1 MHMKTDKG
9 KKNNT
14 RSSVFDRM
22 IAALTEEA
30 GSVGFLEV
38 IMADQTDIGTIN
50 KVPQRYRLIA
60 LGFTRGSSLAEV
72 NEMLKSNG
80 CAGLYS
86 RNMLEASLIYAFLK
100 GMSYDGWKDLYRICE
115 EVREEANLKDP
126 YFENSRVGY
135 NDIQRY
141 IEENSD
147 HIHQLEITQHRT
159 GIMDDKLRRLAE
171 GRGDFRDYL
180 LTNIGSFSPVREKTR
195 YYFCKYLYYY
205 LGSCID
211 RYLASRKDPAAEEA
225 ALEEAALF
233 KGLTTLKRKK
243 NLTDEEARAVLA
255 EAGISFGG
263 IFSAFDYYWFGYVS
277 LDWMDVLVEYYGEP
291 ETVTGPER
299 AQLAAA
305 LRHYEPRTYG
315 KLADGEAIALLQK
328 KLDDAERT
336 QDEEYSRDG
345 SRGYQKNRAGENTIR
360 DYIKGR
366 LDIDRTTLICFLVF
380 FGSKADLPADL
391 EISRKRLDLI
401 LKECGFAELR
411 RKDEFDDFIIRFLES
426 DDPVDM
432 LMYEVTDYAL
442 EEENFFLY
450 KTYLASRSAEADMRK
465 LFKE

>member
-1 MHMKTDKG
+1 MSADKSNRS
-9 KKNNT
+9 KSK
-14 RSSVFDRM
+14 SSVFDRM

-30 GSVGFLEV
+30 GSVGFLDV
-38 IMADQTDIGTIN
+38 IMADQTDISTIS
-50 KVPQRYRLIA
+50 KVPLRYRLIA
-60 LGFTRGSSLAEV
+60 LGFTRRLSLAEV
-72 NEMLKSNG
+72 NELLRSHG

-86 RNMLEASLIYAFLK
+86 RNMLEASLIFAFLN
-100 GMSYDGWKDLYRICE
+100 GMDYNGWKELYRICE
-115 EVREEANLKDP
+115 EVREEADLKDR

-135 NDIQRY
+135 NDIRRY

-147 HIHQLEITQHRT
+147 LIHQMEMTQHRT
-159 GIMDDKLRRLAE
+159 GVMDEKLRRLAE
-171 GRGDFRDYL
+171 GTGDFRDYL

-205 LGSCID
+205 LSSCID
-211 RYLASRKDPAAEEA
+211 RYLSSRNDPAAEDA
-225 ALEEAALF
+225 SLEEAALF

-243 NLTDEEARAVLA
+243 NLTDEEVREVLTG
-255 EAGISFGG
+255 AGISFGG
-263 IFSAFDYYWFGYVS
+263 VYNAFDYYWFGYVS
-277 LDWMDVLVEYYGEP
+277 LDWMDVLVDYYGEP
-291 ETVTGPER
+291 EAVTGPEKV
-299 AQLAAA
+299 QLAAA

-315 KLADGEAIALLQK
+315 KLSDDEALALLQE
-328 KLDDAERT
+328 KLDEAERT

-345 SRGYQKNRAGENTIR
+345 SSRGYQKNRAGENTIR

-366 LDIDRTTLICFLVF
+366 LDIDRTTLSCFLVF
-380 FGSKADLPADL
+380 FGSNADLPADM

-450 KTYLASRSAEADMRK
+450 KTYLASRSAEADMRR